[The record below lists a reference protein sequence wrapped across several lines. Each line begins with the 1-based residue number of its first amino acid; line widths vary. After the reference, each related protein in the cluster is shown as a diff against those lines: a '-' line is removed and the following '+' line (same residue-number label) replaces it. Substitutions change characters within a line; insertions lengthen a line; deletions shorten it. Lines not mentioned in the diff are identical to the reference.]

1 MKRALKDTVI
11 TPEDKA
17 NCAYAMYNFAELG
30 AYLKE
35 CETSEEVLKLLKY
48 ALNTKSKYYMI
59 TRIYGRYKVLKTTED
74 YEDIY
79 AYAAAAG
86 TPDRDISKIK
96 R

>member
-1 MKRALKDTVI
+1 MKRALKDTII

-17 NCAYAMYNFAELG
+17 KCARAMYDFATLG
-30 AYLKE
+30 SYLKD
-35 CETSEEVLKLLKY
+35 CEASRQVLVLLKY
-48 ALNTKSKYYMI
+48 ALDMKSKYYMI

-79 AYAAAAG
+79 AYAADQG
-86 TPDRDISKIK
+86 TSSRDISKIK

>member
-17 NCAYAMYNFAELG
+17 KCAYAMYNFAELG
-30 AYLKE
+30 GYLKE

-59 TRIYGRYKVLKTTED
+59 TRIYGRYKVLKTAED

-86 TPDRDISKIK
+86 TSDRDISKIK